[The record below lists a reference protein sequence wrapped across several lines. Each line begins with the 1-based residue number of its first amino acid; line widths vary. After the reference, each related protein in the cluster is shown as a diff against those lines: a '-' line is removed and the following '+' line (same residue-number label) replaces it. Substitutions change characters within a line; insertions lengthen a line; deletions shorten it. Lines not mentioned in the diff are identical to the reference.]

1 VLSNI
6 RQADTWLSFGLAFVG
21 GYGDAASFV
30 LAKTFTGYVTGNLVL
45 AAIAVAARDWRAL
58 LEHLS
63 AIVTFL
69 IGISLSVV
77 IVRPLKAWPSWPLL
91 PTVMGIEVILIVAA
105 SFALA
110 SDRAYGLEMFVIFVS
125 LALGL
130 QNGAFRRIGGISVH
144 TTYLTGMITSLER
157 YASEVI
163 PPSVRIHDPKV
174 GLLYEIWIAFG
185 LGAGTGAAMVL
196 RDARSRGTPD
206 STDTARGAVL
216 TKARQNEMTRH
227 VLLHSVTLSILCVIS
242 YWLITH
248 MLVRAFS
255 ISRDDD
261 LLGGMW
267 AVVAT
272 VFVYRYGYE
281 ESVGAALSRMGATTL
296 SFVLCFI
303 YLLFFPFHLWGL
315 AIRIGVGAV
324 AMSLLSRP
332 DDIITTGITT
342 AVVMVVAAVSPNH
355 AWKQPIL
362 RLVDTIV
369 GVPVGVVGAWMSLRS
384 GQRRSAMA

>member
-1 VLSNI
+1 M
-6 RQADTWLSFGLAFVG
+6 A
-21 GYGDAASFV
+21 
-30 LAKTFTGYVTGNLVL
+30 
-45 AAIAVAARDWRAL
+45 
-58 LEHLS
+58 
-63 AIVTFL
+63 
-69 IGISLSVV
+69 
-77 IVRPLKAWPSWPLL
+77 
-91 PTVMGIEVILIVAA
+91 
-105 SFALA
+105 
-110 SDRAYGLEMFVIFVS
+110 
-125 LALGL
+125 
-130 QNGAFRRIGGISVH
+130 
-144 TTYLTGMITSLER
+144 
-157 YASEVI
+157 
-163 PPSVRIHDPKV
+163 
-174 GLLYEIWIAFG
+174 
-185 LGAGTGAAMVL
+185 
-196 RDARSRGTPD
+196 
-206 STDTARGAVL
+206 
-216 TKARQNEMTRH
+216 RH

-242 YWLITH
+242 YWLITN
-248 MLVRAFS
+248 MLARAFS

-296 SFVLCFI
+296 SFVLGFI

-315 AIRIGVGAV
+315 AVLIGVGAV

-369 GVPVGVVGAWMSLRS
+369 GVAVGVVGAWISLRS
-384 GQRRSAMA
+384 GQRGSAMA